1 MLLTAT
7 ALALSLA
14 VSPAQPVVRYLLR
27 VDPADLS
34 AFSVEMR
41 IRGASDTLR
50 LAMAA
55 HPEYDDKYWRYVE
68 GLSIEG
74 PNGRATPLRRDSAL
88 WQAVVPGGTSVVRY
102 RLRLPPETMARRQAW
117 RPFLSGTGGAI
128 GGPHTFM
135 YLTDA
140 TGIPAHVQLTL
151 PEGWEAI
158 TGLESTSDPLT
169 FYAPNVEV
177 LVDSPILIGRLRTWR
192 FLVEGVPHR
201 VVYWPLPDA
210 APFDTATFA
219 GSLERVAQQALALF
233 GSFPY
238 REYSFLYQDGAVGG
252 LEHHNSVSLGA
263 PSSDLATDVNQYL
276 KEAAH
281 EFVHTWNLMHLR
293 PAERGGVDYRTAAP
307 SRGLWWSEGLTL
319 FYSDLLLRRAGLPT
333 FEPTRT
339 AHLANLIGRY
349 MSSPGNSRLSPEAV
363 SLVAYGAPPG
373 SLGDLEASTHLQGEL
388 LGTMLDLIVRDAT
401 GGRRSIDDVM
411 RAMVEQFLGNRGFT
425 GRDIEATTA
434 RVCGCRVEEFFAA
447 HVRGATP
454 IDFDRYLR
462 LAGLTTRVISEPA
475 LGRENRPATDLRIRA
490 WLPPGEENLSLLIIN
505 PDAIWGR
512 AGLHTGDRL
521 HAVNGTSVTQ
531 VSEFRNLLGAFA
543 IGDTARIEV
552 SRPSG
557 SFATTVT
564 IRGFDRPVVS
574 IDTLSAATAKQRM
587 IREAWLAGRE

>member
-1 MLLTAT
+1 MLCIA
-7 ALALSLA
+7 AVLALSFV
-14 VSPAQPVVRYLLR
+14 VSPGPPVVRYLLR
-27 VDPADLS
+27 VDSADLS
-34 AFSVEMR
+34 ALSVEMR
-41 IRGASDTLR
+41 IRKAPDTLR

-68 GLSIEG
+68 GLTIEG
-74 PNGRATPLRRDSAL
+74 RDGMVTPIRKDSAL

-102 RLRLPPETMARRQAW
+102 RLRLPPETLARRRAW
-117 RPFLSGTGGAI
+117 QPFLSGTGGAI
-128 GGPHTFM
+128 GGPHSFM
-135 YLTDA
+135 YLADA
-140 TGIPAHVQLTL
+140 TGIPAHVRLTL
-151 PEGWEAI
+151 PAGWEAI
-158 TGLESTSDPLT
+158 TGLESTSDALT

-177 LVDSPILIGRLRTWR
+177 LVDSPILVGRIRTWR

-201 VVYWPLPDA
+201 VAYWPQPA
-210 APFDTATFA
+210 AALFDTANFV
-219 GSLERVAQQALALF
+219 GSLERLAQQAFALF

-238 REYSFLYQDGAVGG
+238 REYTFLYQDGAVGG

-263 PSSDLATDVNQYL
+263 PSSDLASNVNQYL
-276 KEAAH
+276 MEAAH

-293 PAERGGVDYRTAAP
+293 PAERGGVDHRAGAP

-319 FYSDLLLRRAGLPT
+319 FYADLLLRRAGLPR

-339 AHLANLIGRY
+339 AHLEYLIGRY
-349 MSSPGNSRLSPEAV
+349 LSSPGNSRVSPEAV

-411 RAMVEQFLGNRGFT
+411 RAMVEQFSGTRGFA

-434 RVCGCRVEEFFAA
+434 RICGCRVGEFFTA

-454 IDFDRYLR
+454 IDFDRYLG
-462 LAGLTTRVISEPA
+462 LAGLVTRVASEPA
-475 LGRENRPATDLRIRA
+475 LGRENLPAADLRIRA
-490 WLPPGEENLSLLIIN
+490 WLPPGEKYLSLLLIN
-505 PDAIWGR
+505 PDAVWSR

-521 HAVNGTSVTQ
+521 RSINGAAVTEVD
-531 VSEFRNLLGAFA
+531 EFRNLLGRLA
-543 IGDTARIEV
+543 IGDTVRLEL

-557 SFATTVT
+557 AFATTIT
-564 IRGFDRPVVS
+564 IRGYQRPVVS
-574 IDTLSAATAKQRM
+574 IDTLPAATEKQRM
-587 IREAWLAGRE
+587 LREAWLAGRE

>member
-7 ALALSLA
+7 VLAFALAA
-14 VSPAQPVVRYLLR
+14 SPAPPIVRYLLR

-41 IRGASDTLR
+41 IRRAPDTLR

-68 GLSIEG
+68 GLAIEG
-74 PNGRATPLRRDSAL
+74 RDGKATPVRLDSAL
-88 WQAVVPGGTSVVRY
+88 WQAVVPGGTAVVRY

-128 GGPHTFM
+128 GGPHSFM
-135 YLTDA
+135 YLWDA
-140 TGIPAHVQLTL
+140 TGIPAHVRLEL
-151 PEGWEAI
+151 PAGWEAV
-158 TGLESTSDPLT
+158 TGLESTFDPFT

-177 LVDSPILIGRLRTWR
+177 LVDSPILIGRLRTWS
-192 FLVEGVPHR
+192 FVVEGVPHR
-201 VVYWPLPDA
+201 VAYWPLPDA
-210 APFDTATFA
+210 TPFDTAAFV
-219 GSLERVAQQALALF
+219 GGLEQLTQQAVALF

-263 PSSDLATDVNQYL
+263 PSSDLATNVNQYL
-276 KEAAH
+276 MEAAH
-281 EFVHTWNLMHLR
+281 EFVHTWNLMQLR
-293 PAERGGVDYRTAAP
+293 PAERGGVDYRAGAP

-319 FYSDLLLRRAGLPT
+319 FYADLLLRRAGLRA

-349 MSSPGNSRLSPEAV
+349 HSSPGNSRVSPEVV
-363 SLVAYGAPPG
+363 SLVAYGALPG

-388 LGTMLDLIVRDAT
+388 LGAMLDLIVRDAT

-411 RAMVEQFLGNRGFT
+411 RAMVEQFSGTQGFT

-434 RVCGCRVEEFFAA
+434 RICECRVGEFFTA
-447 HVRGATP
+447 HVRGAIP
-454 IDFDRYLR
+454 IDFDRYLG
-462 LAGLTTRVISEPA
+462 LAGLTTRVTMDRA
-475 LGRENRPATDLRIRA
+475 LGRDSQPATDLRIRA
-490 WLPPGEENLSLLIIN
+490 WLPPGERDLSLLIIN

-521 HAVNGTSVTQ
+521 HSVNGAAVTQ
-531 VSEFRNLLGAFA
+531 VNDFRNLLGRLA
-543 IGDTARIEV
+543 IGDTVRLEV
-552 SRPSG
+552 SRPAG
-557 SFATTVT
+557 GFATTIT
-564 IRGFDRPVVS
+564 IQGYQRPVVS
-574 IDTLSAATAKQRM
+574 IDILPAATDRQRM
-587 IREAWLAGRE
+587 IREAWLTARE

>member
-1 MLLTAT
+1 MLLTST
-7 ALALSLA
+7 ALAFSLA
-14 VSPAQPVVRYLLR
+14 ASPPPPVIHYLLR
-27 VDPADLS
+27 VDPANLS
-34 AFSVEMR
+34 AFAVEMR
-41 IRGASDTLR
+41 IRGAPDTLR
-50 LAMAA
+50 LAMVA

-68 GLSIEG
+68 GLTVEG
-74 PNGRATPLRRDSAL
+74 GGGRATLVRRDSAL
-88 WQAVVPGGTSVVRY
+88 WLAVVPGGTSVVRY
-102 RLRLPPETMARRQAW
+102 RLRLPPETMTRREAW

-128 GGPHTFM
+128 GGPHSFM

-140 TGIPAHVQLTL
+140 TGIPAHVRLEL
-151 PEGWEAI
+151 PPGWQAI

-201 VVYWPLPDA
+201 VAYWPLPDA

-219 GSLERVAQQALALF
+219 GSLERLAQQAFALF

-263 PSSDLATDVNQYL
+263 PSSDLAGNVNQYL
-276 KEAAH
+276 MEAAH

-293 PAERGGVDYRTAAP
+293 PAERGRVDYRAGAP

-319 FYSDLLLRRAGLPT
+319 FYADLLIRRAGLPA

-339 AHLANLIGRY
+339 AHVANLIGRY
-349 MSSPGNSRLSPEAV
+349 LASPGNSRLSPEAV

-388 LGTMLDLIVRDAT
+388 LGSMLDLVVRDAT

-411 RAMVEQFLGNRGFT
+411 RAMLEQFSGTRGFT
-425 GRDIEATTA
+425 GRDIQATTA

-462 LAGLTTRVISEPA
+462 LAGLTTRVTSEPA
-475 LGRENRPATDLRIRA
+475 LDRENRPARDLRIRA
-490 WLPPGEENLSLLIIN
+490 WLPPGEQNLSLLIIN
-505 PDAIWGR
+505 PGAIWGR

-521 HAVNGTSVTQ
+521 RSINGAPVTRVN
-531 VSEFRNLLGAFA
+531 EFRNLLGRLG
-543 IGDTARIEV
+543 IGDTLRIEV
-552 SRPSG
+552 SRPAG
-557 SFATTVT
+557 AFATSVT
-564 IRGFDRPVVS
+564 IRGFERPVVS
-574 IDTLSAATAKQRM
+574 IDTLPNATAKQRM
-587 IREAWLAGRE
+587 IREAWLAGRG